1 MTPEQF
7 QRWLAHAAAG
17 ETTSYHVGFLA
28 RDAQRATPEGIFRVG
43 LVAAEVYRACAQGLV
58 LLVQRRLGPRGEG
71 RFYRA
76 VRTTK
81 RFPPPARKPPR
92 HRVQH
97 LEAA

>member
-17 ETTSYHVGFLA
+17 GGVTYHTGFLA
-28 RDAQRATPEGIFRVG
+28 RDAGKAPATIGKLAG
-43 LVAAEVYRACAQGLV
+43 DAYRANSQGVV
-58 LLVQRRLGPRGEG
+58 LLVQSRGPSK
-71 RFYRA
+71 FAYIA